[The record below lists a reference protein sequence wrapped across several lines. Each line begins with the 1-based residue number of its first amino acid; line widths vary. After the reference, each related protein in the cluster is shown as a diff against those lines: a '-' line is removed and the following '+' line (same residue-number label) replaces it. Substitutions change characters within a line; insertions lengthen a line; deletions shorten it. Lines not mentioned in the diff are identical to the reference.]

1 MKLAPFADAE
11 KVAKHMLEDRMTFE
25 GVAIKTV
32 TETPDTIDTP
42 TIEVQKIPSD
52 RANDGVTDFP
62 MIRATV
68 FGSTRA
74 MAWVI
79 AREMEQVVMA
89 SPRTVV
95 TIPEDGVECLI
106 DNAEIRNGLVQ
117 ESYETNDIRP
127 VSMAFRLS
135 LRRPKEI

>member
-11 KVAKHMLEDRMTFE
+11 KVAKHLLEDRMTYN

-32 TETPDTIDTP
+32 TETPDKIDTP

-52 RANDGVTDFP
+52 RPNDGVTDFP
-62 MIRATV
+62 MIRCTI
-68 FGSTRA
+68 FGLTRA
-74 MAWVI
+74 MAWEI
-79 AREMEQVVMA
+79 AREAEQVVMA
-89 SPRTVV
+89 SPRTEVV
-95 TIPEDGVECLI
+95 IPEDGIRCLI

-117 ESYETNDIRP
+117 ETYETNQIRP